1 MCLEQIRR
9 DKHVRYGVLFKGLER
24 RRGGA
29 LRSSARYTR
38 EFGVWIRCSNKCFC
52 EVLGSTLTHNR
63 TQTGKRVHFTDCISK
78 SKWC

>member
-38 EFGVWIRCSNKCFC
+38 EFGFVVAISASVRCWAA
-52 EVLGSTLTHNR
+52 R
-63 TQTGKRVHFTDCISK
+63 
-78 SKWC
+78 